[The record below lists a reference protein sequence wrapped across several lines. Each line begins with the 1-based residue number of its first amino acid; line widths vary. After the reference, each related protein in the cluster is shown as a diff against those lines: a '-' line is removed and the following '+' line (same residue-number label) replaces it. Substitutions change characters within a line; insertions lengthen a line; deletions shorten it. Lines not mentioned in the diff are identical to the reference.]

1 MINTI
6 KILIFLILF
15 FPTVSKAQLSIGE
28 APLATTVTYQ
38 NDVTFSGSVT
48 ATGTIS
54 NVHVRKTLPL
64 GLKFISGSP
73 NATLISGS
81 LNCGGEVVDIS
92 FGNLNGGPSG
102 QIFSY
107 TIVARAICPA
117 FPNVIT
123 YQSTPSI
130 VSGTGQPNSTFT
142 AANVTQSIADPLSW
156 LTLNKTIQTALP
168 LYNGYP
174 HVFYNQS
181 VIFKITFGTNTNFCP
196 PACCN
201 AVLPAL
207 TNIKLVDNFPPSA
220 ILDGPVLDGSNNP
233 LPLSSYTFISGVL
246 TINSLTNYTICSA
259 SKDFYVKIK
268 IPCQTTPTSLPI
280 PNTLL
285 TNTVNL
291 SFNSS
296 TTYNNYKT
304 AEAKFIIE
312 EKEAKA
318 QLVKEVKI
326 ASGNSCPNLY
336 YYNLSVID
344 TGTVK
349 LDGYTISDTFPSN
362 ITVTK
367 IVTPVSTSCSYT
379 VKYKLVNMNNT
390 FPDPTY
396 TVYAGSPVTPATT
409 LLIPGAIT
417 PPGGK
422 KIFAIQIISA
432 GTGCTILPPDNIS
445 PYLHQES
452 TQIYYTINP
461 NTSSG
466 ATIINT
472 ASGIARAFDNTVVL
486 FSCPYPNINTEV
498 NLSSL
503 ASQTYDLADFEL
515 VKSICNPKTCYNI
528 GDTVIFDFALRNNG
542 SGGTLSSVNQIED
555 NLSYYGL
562 NFVSTLDTYVSHS
575 LTPSNC
581 TNVGPVSTNISSVTT
596 TSTLSGGYITWGLP
610 SGLLMGACPIKNDSV
625 IHIRFNAKI
634 LPMSS
639 GTHWNNGAFQFK
651 LLSYKF
657 TNSVPFEVCD
667 KDSLIY
673 TKELST
679 DGGLTWNNT
688 GTVLGG
694 STIQY
699 KLKLKNYG
707 THFYPLS
714 AANPLIFSDV
724 FPNSSANEGTIST
737 KCGSRGSDINLVLPT
752 YSTTNYEAKLNN
764 TTNLTPNYNFFNTYT
779 ADLTSYYGNGFSLC
793 NTTVTTSQ
801 LNNTIGVPVF
811 DKAFLFSSLTPAII
825 NPGDEVVIKIKN
837 IMVPNVPSGT
847 SKTACN
853 SFALKVGTS
862 AIAESNSVCLTINSS
877 SPPCNLIATAGI
889 DKILCSGLATNIGSP
904 AVSSNTYSWSSSTG
918 FSSSVANPSVSPAVT
933 TSYFLVVTNTSTQ
946 CVARDTVLVTVNN
959 CQTQTCTTCTTT
971 ITNTIKVALIN
982 NNTTGISQLLQSFS
996 FSGLPTNTTEVRAVL
1011 TSINIFAENQNGVR
1025 TEECISCLNDPIAWG
1040 SIVNG
1045 STIANTTKKINI
1057 NGVETIAT
1065 GTILKN
1071 QTPKQIT
1078 WANGGNVFAV
1088 STPIE
1093 LSFLL
1098 PKKSTLPC
1106 CTRKAIICV
1115 KFIFRN
1121 DKCEE
1126 CIVKKCFDVI
1136 IN

>member
-1 MINTI
+1 MNTI
-6 KILIFLILF
+6 KLLILGTLF
-15 FPTVSKAQLSIGE
+15 FPILVKAQLSISE
-28 APLATTVTYQ
+28 APISTTVTYQ
-38 NDVTFSGSVT
+38 NNVTYSGSVT

-54 NVHVRKTLPL
+54 NVHVRKTLPA
-64 GLKFISGSP
+64 GLKFVSGSP
-73 NATLISGS
+73 NATLVGGAV
-81 LNCGGEVVDIS
+81 NCGGEVVDIN
-92 FGNLNGGPSG
+92 FGNLSGGLSG

-107 TIVARAICPA
+107 SIVAKATCPA
-117 FPNVIT
+117 YPNIIT

-130 VSGTGQPNSTFT
+130 VSGTGQASSPFT
-142 AANVTQSIADPLSW
+142 AVDVTQSIADPLSW
-156 LTLNKTIQTALP
+156 ITLSKSMQTALP
-168 LYNGYP
+168 IYNGYM
-174 HVFYNQS
+174 HAFYNQS
-181 VIFKITFGTNTNFCP
+181 LMFKISVGTNINFCP
-196 PACCN
+196 PTCCN
-201 AVLPAL
+201 NVMPTL

-220 ILDGPVLDGSNNP
+220 ILDGPILDGSNNP
-233 LPLSSYTFISGVL
+233 LPPFSYTFLSGVL
-246 TINSLTNYTICSA
+246 TINSLINYTICSS

-312 EKEAKA
+312 EQEAKA

-396 TVYAGSPVTPATT
+396 TTYSGSPVTPATT

-498 NLSSL
+498 NLSSS

-575 LTPSNC
+575 QTPSNC

-625 IHIRFNAKI
+625 IHIRFSAKI

-651 LLSYKF
+651 LSSYKF

-714 AANPLIFSDV
+714 TTNPLIFSDV
-724 FPNSSANEGTIST
+724 FPNSSTNEGTIST
-737 KCGSRGSDINLVLPT
+737 KCGSRGSDINLILPT
-752 YSTTNYEAKLNN
+752 YSTTNYEAKLNI
-764 TTNLTPNYNFFNTYT
+764 TTNLTPNYKFFDIYT
-779 ADLTSYYGNGFSLC
+779 ADLTSNYGNGYSLC
-793 NTTVTTSQ
+793 NTTVATPQ
-801 LNNTIGVPVF
+801 NNTSSGF

-825 NPGDEVVIKIKN
+825 NPGDEIVIKIKN

-847 SKTACN
+847 SRTACN
-853 SFALKVGTS
+853 SFTLKVGTS
-862 AIAESNSVCLTINSS
+862 AVAESNNVCLTINSS
-877 SPPCNLIATAGI
+877 SPPCNLVAVAGP
-889 DKILCSGLATNIGSP
+889 DKTLCTGLTTNIGTPSING
-904 AVSSNTYSWSSSTG
+904 NTYSWSSNPAGYTSL
-918 FSSSVANPSVSPAVT
+918 VANPPVSPTVT
-933 TSYFLVVTNTSTQ
+933 TTYYLTVTNTNTQ
-946 CVARDTVLVTVNN
+946 CIAKDTVLVTVNN
-959 CQTQTCTTCTTT
+959 CQPINCIPSTTT
-971 ITNTIKVALIN
+971 ISNTSKVSLIN

-996 FSGLPTNTTEVRAVL
+996 FSGLPTNIKEVRAVL
-1011 TSINIFAENQNGVR
+1011 TNIKIFAENENGIK
-1025 TEECISCLNDPIAWG
+1025 TEECLSCLNDPIAWG

-1045 STIANTTKKINI
+1045 STITTTTKKINI

-1071 QTPKQIT
+1071 QNPKQIT
-1078 WANGGNVFAV
+1078 WVNGGNVFAV

-1106 CTRKAIICV
+1106 CTRKATICV

-1126 CIVKKCFDVI
+1126 CIVKKCFDVEI
-1136 IN
+1136 K